1 MSLEIYNDIV
11 RIRESIVQGLPP
23 HLSDDGLEEITINS
37 NALKLMNS
45 PKTMAIY
52 PSLNNPLREEEDAT
66 VFDLVI
72 DFYCNSR
79 ANSAGI
85 EEMEQYY
92 ASIYDYLARS
102 DLGEYSTIVQ
112 SAQWRVDTNAGV
124 NACSFLVEIRLKAH
138 CDFDFA

>member
-11 RIRESIVQGLPP
+11 TIRESIAQGLPS
-23 HLSDDGLEEITINS
+23 HLSSDGLDAITIYS
-37 NALKLMNS
+37 DALKLMKS

-52 PSLNNPLREEEDAT
+52 PSLDNPLREEGDAT

-72 DFYCNSR
+72 DFYCNSK
-79 ANSAGI
+79 ATSAGI
-85 EEMEQYY
+85 TEMEQYY
-92 ASIYDYLARS
+92 ASIYDYLTKS

-112 SAQWRVDTNAGV
+112 SAKWRVDTNAGV
-124 NACSFLVEIRLKAH
+124 NACSFLLEIRLKAH